1 VKAVPVRLG
10 AHLSIAGGWQ
20 QLIADA
26 VSLGCETVQ
35 VFSRSP
41 RGGKARPLGEAEVA
55 VLRDGLARAAIA
67 PLIVHTPYLVNIGAA
82 DESRWEYA
90 VQVLAE
96 DLERAALLGAPWVVV
111 HMGHARE
118 LPLEEGLGRCV
129 RALDRARER
138 AGTAGAGVTI
148 LLENTAGGL
157 GESVEGL
164 AWVISR
170 SQYPQGLGVCLDT
183 CHAFAAGYDLRTTE
197 GQEVLLARVRELLG
211 SERVKAWHFNDSAGA
226 CGSHLDRHEP
236 LGQGQ
241 IGVEGFALLLEQ
253 PEVRGR
259 PVILETPVRTPEGY
273 RPDLGVLRELRERV
287 AGETPAE

>member
-1 VKAVPVRLG
+1 MPVRLG
-10 AHLSIAGGWQ
+10 AHLSIAGGWH

-55 VLRDGLARAAIA
+55 VLREGLAGATIA

-90 VQVLAE
+90 IQVLAE

-118 LPLEEGLGRCV
+118 LSPEEGLRRCA

-138 AGTAGAGVTI
+138 AGEAGAGVTV

-164 AWVISR
+164 AWVISH
-170 SQYPQGLGVCLDT
+170 SEHPDGLGLCLDT
-183 CHAFAAGYDLRTTE
+183 CHAFAAGYDLRAAA
-197 GQEVLLARVRELLG
+197 GQEVFLGKVRELVR

-226 CGSHLDRHEP
+226 CGSHLDRHQH
-236 LGQGQ
+236 LGEGQ
-241 IGVEGFALLLEQ
+241 LGREAFALLLGQ
-253 PEVRGR
+253 QEVRGR
-259 PVILETPVRTPEGY
+259 PVILETPVKTPEGY
-273 RPDLGVLRELRERV
+273 RPDLAVLRELRDRA
-287 AGETPAE
+287 AGEAPAPA